1 MSSLELPF
9 EIGAVLEI
17 AREAATLGKE
27 LQGNVRAEFKSDNTF
42 VTAAD
47 RAIETLLRERL
58 GALTPGWS
66 LLGEEQGLEGAP
78 DAPAWVIDPIDGTNN
93 FVRDLPLWTVSI
105 GAVRGGEAICG
116 VIAAPVLNE
125 ISWAAKGQGAWRES
139 GGVTKQIHA
148 HARTELMHE
157 DIIAYNTEVE
167 NAVDFS
173 RVPGCMRNFGS
184 VAYHLS
190 LLARGSLSAAMAR
203 RHKLYDVAGGMA
215 ICNEAGCVAQYLD
228 GRDWIADVTESKAA
242 IPLLVAPPQ
251 TMELLKELLELKQ
264 SPTALLGHENNAVQ
278 TPARS

>member
-1 MSSLELPF
+1 MPSLEMPDMS
-9 EIGAVLEI
+9 AVLEI
-17 AREAATLGKE
+17 ARQAAALGKQ

-42 VTAAD
+42 VTEAD
-47 RAIETLLRERL
+47 RAIETLLREKL
-58 GALTPGWS
+58 GALTPGWT
-66 LLGEEQGLEGAP
+66 LLGEEEGLSGDP

-105 GAVRGGEAICG
+105 GAVHSGQAICG

-139 GGVTKQIHA
+139 EGQTKQIYA

-167 NAVDFS
+167 SAVDFS

-190 LLARGSLSAAMAR
+190 LLGRGSLSAAMAR

-215 ICNEAGCVAQYLD
+215 ICAEAGCVAQYLD
-228 GRDWIADVTESKAA
+228 GRDWVADVTQPKAA

-251 TMELLKELLELKQ
+251 TMELLKELLSLKQ
-264 SPTALLGHENNAVQ
+264 SPTALLGHE
-278 TPARS
+278 TDSLSSPARS